1 MGKFVNFGYD
11 NNFCNLEC
19 CDCQKSYHLAC
30 LGITES
36 LEVLMNFKCSGC
48 RENVDE
54 EGLNLPQSRT
64 TVARVFEKKIKENNE
79 LEKGEA
85 RADFPANSIKRRNP
99 FLQEL
104 GEEHLSKKVK
114 TEDKLVNALS
124 S

>member
-1 MGKFVNFGYD
+1 
-11 NNFCNLEC
+11 
-19 CDCQKSYHLAC
+19 
-30 LGITES
+30 
-36 LEVLMNFKCSGC
+36 MNFKCSGC

-85 RADFPANSIKRRNP
+85 SADFSANSIKRRNP

-104 GEEHLSKKVK
+104 GEENLSKKVK
-114 TEDKLVNALS
+114 TEDKLVNTLS